1 MSRRRWIAHSLLAA
15 AAVAL
20 AGCAGTATEP
30 STEPA
35 SPTGPTAAT
44 TPPEVSVAIELRP
57 VASMALPGQDEYEG
71 LAERLGRD
79 VFYRDMDGNGSF
91 TDGVELL
98 YVLGD
103 AIVGAGDY
111 ASATVVP
118 PPPEYR
124 DQWQVSFTLTPDGA
138 ERLSAATADAAGEE
152 IAIVEGDRILSIPTI
167 EEPIT
172 SGEGVVVVPSQ
183 EEAEAI
189 VGIMLGS

>member
-1 MSRRRWIAHSLLAA
+1 
-15 AAVAL
+15 V
-20 AGCAGTATEP
+20 
-30 STEPA
+30 
-35 SPTGPTAAT
+35 
-44 TPPEVSVAIELRP
+44 PEVSVAIELRP
-57 VASMALPGQDEYEG
+57 VVSMALPGQDEYEA

-98 YVLGD
+98 FVLGD

-118 PPPEYR
+118 PPSEYR

-138 ERLSAATADAAGEE
+138 DRLSAATADAVGEE
-152 IAIVEGDRILSIPTI
+152 IAIVEGDRILSVPTI

-172 SGEGVVVVPSQ
+172 NGEGVVVVPSQ
-183 EEAEAI
+183 EEAEEI